1 LWRRAALAIL
11 VAVPVPPPAPLTEDY
26 APHPYWW
33 DGAPSRSPRHAPAP
47 AEVDVAVVGGGLTGL
62 SAAVELAGAGRSVAV
77 LERAVVGQGASSRN
91 GGMVHP
97 GGKHDLATILA
108 MPGGRALWDD
118 TVAAFEGLQAWIG
131 ELGIDCGWRRSGH
144 VELAHHPRLARQL
157 AAVAAAHQSI
167 GERVELLDA
176 ASVRDEVGSDR
187 FAGGLVVHRSA
198 ALDPGRLTAGVLG
211 AAEAAGAVLCDLTE
225 VLALERSGPVHL
237 VHTTRGTVR
246 AGEVVMATD
255 GTTGAA
261 PVPWLGRRV
270 LGVGSFV
277 IATEPLAPEL
287 VATVSRR
294 ARMLFDTRNFLHY
307 WRPSPDGA
315 RVLFGGRTS
324 FAPTTLE
331 QARDRLHQAM
341 VAIHPQLAGVRVAR
355 AWGGEVGL
363 TLDRMPHVGRH
374 PGSGVVFALGY
385 CGTGVALSTH
395 FGRSVGRWLAGAGEL
410 PAFAGRPFRTVP
422 APARMPRLLP
432 VAGWWYLARDALG
445 R

>member
-1 LWRRAALAIL
+1 LAIL
-11 VAVPVPPPAPLTEDY
+11 GGVRPPAPAPLADDY

-33 DGAPSRSPRHAPAP
+33 DGAAVREPRIVPAP
-47 AEVDVAVVGGGLTGL
+47 SDVDVAIVGGGLTGL
-62 SAAVELAGAGRSVAV
+62 SAAVELARAGRSVAV
-77 LERAVVGQGASSRN
+77 LDRTVVGQGASSRN

-97 GGKHDLATILA
+97 GGKHDLAAMLA

-118 TVAAFEGLQAWIG
+118 MVRAFEDLQAWIG

-144 VELAHHPRLARQL
+144 VELAHHPRVARRL
-157 AAVAAAHQSI
+157 GVVAAAHGSV

-176 ASVRDEVGSDR
+176 GAVRDEVGSDR
-187 FAGGLVVHRSA
+187 FAGALVVHRSA
-198 ALDPGRLTAGVLG
+198 AVDPGRLTAGVVD

-225 VLALERSGPVHL
+225 VLAIDRDGAAHQVR
-237 VHTTRGTVR
+237 TTRGPVR
-246 AGEVVMATD
+246 AGEVVVATD

-270 LGVGSFV
+270 LGVGSFL
-277 IATEPLAPEL
+277 IATEPLDPDL
-287 VATVSRR
+287 VSSVSRH

-307 WRPSPDGA
+307 WRVSPDGT

-324 FAPTTLE
+324 FAPTTVE
-331 QARDRLHQAM
+331 GARDRLHRAM
-341 VAIHPQLAGVRVAR
+341 VGIHPQLAGVRVAR

-363 TLDRMPHVGRH
+363 TMDRMPHVGRH
-374 PGSGVVFALGY
+374 AASGVVYALGY
-385 CGTGVALSTH
+385 CGTGLALSTH

-410 PAFAGRPFRTVP
+410 PPFAGCRFPALP
-422 APARMPRLLP
+422 APARARRLLP